1 MNRNFYFLLIILGVL
16 FTVEEIKAG
25 NPDRQGEAGASE
37 LLMNPWAKSSGIHS
51 IGTSFVS
58 GIESMRINVAGLGRI
73 KGGELSYSNARL
85 FEGSGMGMNA
95 LGFGIRIKESSVIG
109 LSFTSLDFGDI
120 PVTTVNLPEG
130 TGGFLSPSFFNLAL
144 GYAYTYQNKISVG
157 ILFRGISEAIQDV
170 SSFGF
175 GIDAGVQYVSGEKD
189 NFKLGI
195 TLNNIGSPMKF
206 GGEGLSFQGENQ
218 EPAGGTSYNLTYNA
232 RAAEFELPS
241 TLNLGVSY
249 DFYFN
254 EKLYLRGIANFTS
267 NAFSRDQL
275 GGGIE
280 FSIHNMVVLRGAYKY
295 DIGSNNDVV
304 KNVYTGLA
312 AGISVESPLT
322 KGGKNNIGVDYAY
335 RTTSPFKGTHNLGIR
350 YAF

>member
-1 MNRNFYFLLIILGVL
+1 MNRKFYYILLLIIVL
-16 FTVEEIKAG
+16 IVPELKAG

-37 LLMNPWAKSSGIHS
+37 LLMNPWARSSGMHS

-58 GIESMRINVAGLGRI
+58 GLESMRINVAGLGRI
-73 KGGELSYSNARL
+73 KGGEVSYSNARL

-95 LGFGIRIKESSVIG
+95 LGFGIRVKESSVIG
-109 LSFTSLDFGDI
+109 LTFTALDFGDI

-130 TGGFLSPSFFNLAL
+130 TGGFLNPSFFNLAL

-157 ILFRGISEAIQDV
+157 ILFRGISESIQDV

-195 TLNNIGSPMKF
+195 TLSNIGSPMKF
-206 GGEGLSFQGENQ
+206 GGEGLSFQGPNQ
-218 EPAGGTSYNLTYNA
+218 QPAGGTTYNLTYNA
-232 RAAEFELPS
+232 RAAEFELPPM
-241 TLNLGVSY
+241 LNLGVSY
-249 DFYFN
+249 DFYIDDKNF
-254 EKLYLRGIANFTS
+254 LRGVANFTS

-275 GGGIE
+275 GVGLE
-280 FSIHNMVVLRGAYKY
+280 VSLFNMVMLRGAYKY
-295 DIGSNNDVV
+295 DLGSNNDVV
-304 KNVYTGLA
+304 KNVYTGIA
-312 AGISVESPLT
+312 AGISVETPL
-322 KGGKNNIGVDYAY
+322 KRGGKNNVGVDYAY

>member
-1 MNRNFYFLLIILGVL
+1 MSKIFYYIFIVFGVL
-16 FTVEEIKAG
+16 LVSDLNAG

-37 LLMNPWAKSSGIHS
+37 LLMNPWARSSGVHS
-51 IGTSFVS
+51 ISTSFVS
-58 GIESMRINVAGLGRI
+58 GLESMRINVAGLGRI
-73 KGGELSYSNARL
+73 NKFEASYSNARL
-85 FEGSGMGMNA
+85 FEGSGMGMNSLG
-95 LGFGIRIKESSVIG
+95 LGFRIKKSSVIG
-109 LSFTSLDFGDI
+109 ITFTSLDFGEI

-130 TGGFLSPSFFNLAL
+130 TGGFLNPSFFNLAL

-195 TLNNIGSPMKF
+195 TLSNIGSPMKF
-206 GGEGLSFQGENQ
+206 GGEGLSFQGPNR
-218 EPAGGTSYNLTYNA
+218 EPAGGTTYNLTYNS

-241 TLNLGVSY
+241 MLNLGVSY

-254 EKLYLRGIANFTS
+254 DNIFLTGIANFTS
-267 NAFSRDQL
+267 NAFSRDQI
-275 GGGIE
+275 GAGFE
-280 FSIHNMVVLRGAYKY
+280 FSIYKKVILRGAYKY
-295 DIGSNNDVV
+295 DVGSENDAV

-312 AGISVESPLT
+312 AGITVQTAL
-322 KGGKNNIGVDYAY
+322 KRGGSDNISVDYAY

>member
-1 MNRNFYFLLIILGVL
+1 MNRKFYYIFLLIIVL
-16 FTVEEIKAG
+16 IVPELKAG

-37 LLMNPWAKSSGIHS
+37 LLMNPWAKSSGLHS
-51 IGTSFVS
+51 IGTSFVT
-58 GIESMRINVAGLGRI
+58 GLESMRINVAGLGRI
-73 KGGELSYSNARL
+73 KGGEISYSNARL

-95 LGFGIRIKESSVIG
+95 LGFGIRVKESSVIG
-109 LSFTSLDFGDI
+109 LTFTALDFGDI
-120 PVTTVNLPEG
+120 PVTTVNLPDG
-130 TGGFLSPSFFNLAL
+130 TGGFLNPSFFNLAL

-157 ILFRGISEAIQDV
+157 ILFRGISESIQDV

-195 TLNNIGSPMKF
+195 TLSNIGSPMKF
-206 GGEGLSFQGENQ
+206 GGEGLSFQGPNQ
-218 EPAGGTSYNLTYNA
+218 QPAGGTTYNLTYNA

-241 TLNLGVSY
+241 MLNLGVSY
-249 DFYFN
+249 DYYFDDN
-254 EKLYLRGIANFTS
+254 IFLRGVANFTS

-275 GGGIE
+275 GVGLEVSLFQKVI
-280 FSIHNMVVLRGAYKY
+280 LRGAYKY
-295 DIGSNNDVV
+295 DLGSNSDAV
-304 KNVYTGLA
+304 KNVYTGIA
-312 AGISVESPLT
+312 AGISVETPL
-322 KGGKNNIGVDYAY
+322 KRGGKNNIGVDYAY

>member
-1 MNRNFYFLLIILGVL
+1 MNRKFYYILLLIIVL
-16 FTVEEIKAG
+16 IVPELKAG

-37 LLMNPWAKSSGIHS
+37 LLMNPWARSSGMHS

-58 GIESMRINVAGLGRI
+58 GLESMRINVAGLGRI
-73 KGGELSYSNARL
+73 KGGEVSYSNARL

-95 LGFGIRIKESSVIG
+95 LGFGIRVKESSVIG
-109 LSFTSLDFGDI
+109 LTFTALDFGDI

-130 TGGFLSPSFFNLAL
+130 TGGFLNPSFFNLAL

-157 ILFRGISEAIQDV
+157 ILFRGISESIQDV

-195 TLNNIGSPMKF
+195 TLSNIGSPMKF
-206 GGEGLSFQGENQ
+206 GGEGLSFQGPNQ
-218 EPAGGTSYNLTYNA
+218 QPAGGTTYNLTYNA

-241 TLNLGVSY
+241 MLNLGVSY
-249 DFYFN
+249 DFYIDDKNF
-254 EKLYLRGIANFTS
+254 LRGVANFTS

-275 GGGIE
+275 GVGLE
-280 FSIHNMVVLRGAYKY
+280 VSLFNMVMLRGAYKY
-295 DIGSNNDVV
+295 DLGSNNDVV
-304 KNVYTGLA
+304 KNVYTGIA
-312 AGISVESPLT
+312 AGISVETPL
-322 KGGKNNIGVDYAY
+322 KRGGKNNVGVDYAY